1 MPGLDDRFVYF
12 PAPWEE
18 REWHEVTGLPLED
31 VRLRAEDGT
40 RLFNWYLEPP
50 DPEAVL
56 LWCHGNAGNIIHRLD
71 PMGRFYSHRLACLIV
86 GYRGYGL
93 SQGTPSEEGLYQDAA
108 AAYDHLVTERG
119 IEPRR
124 IVGYGQSLGAAVVGE
139 LALRRPLAGLILES
153 SFPSVPEVAKRYYAG
168 LPVHLMVQ
176 ARYDL
181 AARIGRVKAPV
192 LVLHGDKDSMIPIE
206 MGKAVFEA
214 AHEPKEF
221 YRVPGADHNDVY
233 LAGGEDY
240 FQRILH
246 FIRRIT

>member
-1 MPGLDDRFVYF
+1 MLDDRFVYF
-12 PAPWEE
+12 PTAWEDQD
-18 REWHEVTGLPLED
+18 WHELSQLPLEETWF
-31 VRLRAEDGT
+31 RAEDGT
-40 RLFNWYLEPP
+40 RLFGWYVEPLNA
-50 DPEAVL
+50 EAVL
-56 LWCHGNAGNIIHRLD
+56 LWCHGNAGSIIHRLD
-71 PMGRFYSHRLACLIV
+71 HLSGFYSHGLACFLWD
-86 GYRGYGL
+86 YRGYGR
-93 SQGTPSEEGLYQDAA
+93 SEGSPSEEGLYLDVQ
-108 AAYDHLVTERG
+108 AAYDHLTSAKG
-119 IEPRR
+119 IAPGRL
-124 IVGYGQSLGAAVVGE
+124 IGYGQSLGAAVVGE

-240 FQRILH
+240 FQRVLH
-246 FIRRIT
+246 FVRRVT